1 MATTASAGSSILR
14 ETQALGQS
22 LWLDNIS
29 RTLISSGNLA
39 RLISDDGLQGMTS
52 NPSIFDKA
60 FSETDEYDVE
70 IKRLARAGAGTQE
83 VYDALTTADIRD
95 ALDLFRPVYD
105 ADRGLDGYVSLEVS
119 PLLARDSA
127 ETLSEARRL
136 WNALARPNAMIKIPG
151 TEEGLPAIEEALFEG
166 INVNVTLLFSVD
178 AYEKV
183 AKAHIRALQRRHQ
196 AGKPLGHLA
205 SVASFFVSR
214 IDSAVDAWIESHKPE
229 ASHLSGK
236 IAIANA
242 KNAYR
247 VYQNLYE
254 GADFASLAAAGA
266 QVQRLLWAST
276 GTKNPAYPDTLY
288 VDELIGPKTVNT
300 VPPATYEAFRDHG
313 KPALTL
319 TQGHDKAM
327 AELKDLAAAG
337 LDLDQVTGKLL
348 DEGIRQFVKSFE
360 KLMAGLDEKRARFA
374 AGE

>member
-29 RTLISSGNLA
+29 RTLITSGNLA
-39 RLISDDGLQGMTS
+39 RLITDDGLQGMTS

-70 IKRLARAGAGTQE
+70 IKSLARAGAGTQE
-83 VYDALTTADIRD
+83 IYDSLTTADIRA

-119 PLLARDSA
+119 PLLARDSS

-136 WNALARPNAMIKIPG
+136 WNALARPNSMIKIPG
-151 TEEGLPAIEEALFEG
+151 TEEGLPAIEEALYEG

-183 AKAHIRALQRRHQ
+183 AKAHIRALKRRHQ
-196 AGKPLGHLA
+196 AGKSLGHVA

-214 IDSAVDAWIESHKPE
+214 IDSAVDSWIEANKPE
-229 ASHLSGK
+229 AKNLLGK
-236 IAIANA
+236 VAIANA

-247 VYQNLYE
+247 IYENLYKSPE
-254 GADFASLAAAGA
+254 FAELAAAGA
-266 QVQRLLWAST
+266 QPQRLLWAST
-276 GTKNPAYPDTLY
+276 GTKNPAYSDTIY
-288 VDELIGPKTVNT
+288 VDELIGPNTVNT

-319 TQGHDKAM
+319 TQGLDQALADLKA
-327 AELKDLAAAG
+327 LSDAG
-337 LDLDQVTGKLL
+337 LDLNQVTDKLL
-348 DEGIRQFVKSFE
+348 DEGIRQFVKAFE

-374 AGE
+374 TGA